1 MTILRKTESDFQ
13 IYENTDLGILVA
25 IKPEDQKIIKDFWKV
40 NKGKT
45 NASNK
50 AISGHPFIFDE
61 EQGSLKIDFNQINS
75 YEIKYLQ
82 KYL

>member
-25 IKPEDQKIIKDFWKV
+25 IKTSDNSTIKAFWKA
-40 NKGKT
+40 NKGKSIPANDT
-45 NASNK
+45 
-50 AISGHPFIFDE
+50 ISGHPFVFDE
-61 EQGSLKIDFNQINS
+61 EQGSLKIDFSQVNT